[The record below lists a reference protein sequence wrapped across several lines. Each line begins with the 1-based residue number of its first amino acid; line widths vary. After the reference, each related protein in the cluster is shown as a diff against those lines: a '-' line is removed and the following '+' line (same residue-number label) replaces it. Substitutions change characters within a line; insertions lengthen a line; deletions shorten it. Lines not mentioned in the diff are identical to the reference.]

1 MNTGWLR
8 MADWRSRAAGRRL
21 ATLAA
26 SSAKE
31 GRAWPS
37 AKIAQSASTSAWVVV
52 SSRDRPTR
60 LPSTS
65 RRLMR
70 WARAFSCNSAVFA
83 PVARVRVSKK
93 PSCSTVIPSFA
104 SPWARMAV
112 SWCTRRAMRVRP
124 CGPW

>member
-1 MNTGWLR
+1 

-26 SSAKE
+26 SSAKT

-37 AKIAQSASTSAWVVV
+37 AKIAQSVSTSAWVVV
-52 SSRDRPTR
+52 SSRDRPMW
-60 LPSTS
+60 PASTM

-70 WARAFSCNSAVFA
+70 WARALACSSAVLA
-83 PVARVRVSKK
+83 PVARVSVSKK
-93 PSCSTVIPSFA
+93 DSCRAPMPSLA
-104 SPWARMAV
+104 RPWARMAV
-112 SWCTRRAMRVRP
+112 SWCTRLAMRVRP